1 MTLAKTKNSATIGL
15 MFLVAAAVSGQSGQA
30 QTTPDQAAPAIPA
43 AQAAAATPSGTSR
56 EIEVPAG
63 KQWVDTDIDLRA
75 GAKVRFAAT
84 GQITYPGD
92 PSTAG
97 KLRTSGTFGPAG
109 LPRNFADLVHQYA
122 ATDVGHGALI
132 GRIGAAD
139 YAQPFLIGESKEY
152 DVPVA
157 GRLYLGL
164 NESASDASTGQGS
177 FRVTVNILEQGSGNL
192 SAGGPAETPIPG
204 ITTDLLNKIPRR
216 VTDPSGRPGD
226 MVNVLIV
233 GTEDQVVKAFTT
245 AGWVKVDKDV
255 KTSVL
260 NAALASLEKKDY
272 LTMPMSVLYLF
283 NRPQDYGFAHAE
295 PLKVA
300 MSRNHLRVWKS
311 PYEVEGRPLWCVAAT
326 HDVGLERDQRNNGVT
341 HKIDPAVDGERDYV
355 DGTLSATGLV
365 IARDH
370 ISPPNPLTTAQT
382 ATGGEFHSDG
392 RVVVLVLKNTN

>member
-1 MTLAKTKNSATIGL
+1 MTLAYTKSSAAIA
-15 MFLVAAAVSGQSGQA
+15 LVFSVAMVFCGPSGQA
-30 QTTPDQAAPAIPA
+30 QTTPDQTAPAEPA
-43 AQAAAATPSGTSR
+43 AQAAAATPSGTRR

-63 KQWVDTDIDLRA
+63 KQWVDTNIDLRA
-75 GAKVRFAAT
+75 GAKVRFQAT

-92 PSTAG
+92 PSYAG

-109 LPRNFADLVHQYA
+109 LPRNYADLVHQYA

-132 GRIGAAD
+132 GRIGAPD

-164 NESASDASTGQGS
+164 NQSASDTSTAQGS
-177 FRVTVNILEQGSGNL
+177 FRVTVNILEQGSGNA

-204 ITTDLLNKIPRR
+204 ITPDLLNKIPRR

-226 MVNVLIV
+226 MVNVLII

-245 AGWVKVDKDV
+245 AGWVKVDKTV
-255 KTSVL
+255 GTSVL
-260 NAALASLEKKDY
+260 NAALNSLQKKDY

-283 NRPQDYGFAHAE
+283 SRPQDYGFAHAE

-311 PYEVEGRPLWCVAAT
+311 PYEVEGRPLWCIAAT
-326 HDVGLERDQRNNGVT
+326 HDVGFERDQRNNGVT
-341 HKIDPAVDGERDYV
+341 HKIDPAVDGERDFV

-365 IARDH
+365 VQRDR

-392 RVVVLVLKNTN
+392 RLVVLVLKNTN

>member
-43 AQAAAATPSGTSR
+43 AQAAAATPSGPRR

-63 KQWVDTDIDLRA
+63 KQWVDTNIDLRA

-122 ATDVGHGALI
+122 ATNAGHGALI
-132 GRIGAAD
+132 GRIGPAD

>member
-43 AQAAAATPSGTSR
+43 AQAAAATPSGPRR

-63 KQWVDTDIDLRA
+63 KQWVDTNIDLRA

-122 ATDVGHGALI
+122 ATNAGHGALI
-132 GRIGAAD
+132 GRIGPAD

-192 SAGGPAETPIPG
+192 SAGGPTETPIPG

-283 NRPQDYGFAHAE
+283 SRPQDYGFAHAE